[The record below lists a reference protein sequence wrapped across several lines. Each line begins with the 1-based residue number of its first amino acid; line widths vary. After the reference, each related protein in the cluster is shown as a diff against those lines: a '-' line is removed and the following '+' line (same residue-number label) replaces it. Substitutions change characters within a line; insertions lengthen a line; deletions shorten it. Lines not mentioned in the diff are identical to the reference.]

1 VVISKNLATLYELE
15 TVYSYEDLLNLYEI
29 VTINAINEEI
39 ALEEVKHK

>member
-1 VVISKNLATLYELE
+1 VVLSKHLATLYELE
-15 TVYSYEDLLNLYEI
+15 TIYSYEDLLNLYEI